1 MVLSILKK
9 LKRWKSLISFMS
21 RPKHQKKIIILKCC
35 LLLLYTTANQF
46 LTRMWQYDNWWWPA
60 QWLDWEE
67 APTCVLVAQSC
78 LTLCDP
84 LDCSLQGSSVHGI
97 FQMKIV
103 EWVAISFSRG
113 SSRLRD
119 QTQVSCIVGR
129 LFTTWA
135 SREASLIHTKLA
147 PKNRYCRSL
156 VVCCPSDPL
165 YPGIQLSESQ
175 WDHYI
180 WDVCS
185 ANCWDTLKTV
195 MPAAIGQWNGPNSP
209 QHLTAHHTNSAS
221 NIEWIGLCFVSSA
234 IFTWPLANRLPRLQ
248 ASQHLFCR
256 KTLPQPAGGRTCFPR
271 VHQIL
276 KHRFLCYKNKQ
287 SYFLLAKMCW
297 F

>member
-1 MVLSILKK
+1 M
-9 LKRWKSLISFMS
+9 
-21 RPKHQKKIIILKCC
+21 
-35 LLLLYTTANQF
+35 T
-46 LTRMWQYDNWWWPA
+46 
-60 QWLDWEE
+60 
-67 APTCVLVAQSC
+67 
-78 LTLCDP
+78 
-84 LDCSLQGSSVHGI
+84 SSVVGLG
-97 FQMKIV
+97 
-103 EWVAISFSRG
+103 R
-113 SSRLRD
+113 SSKALPK
-119 QTQVSCIVGR
+119 
-129 LFTTWA
+129 A
-135 SREASLIHTKLA
+135 KLA
-147 PKNRYCRSL
+147 PQKRSL
-156 VVCCPSDPL
+156 SLFGGLLPIWSTFL
-165 YPGIQLSESQ
+165 LSELQ
-175 WDHYI
+175 QNHYI

>member
-21 RPKHQKKIIILKCC
+21 RPKNQKKIIILKCC

-147 PKNRYCRSL
+147 PKTGHGHRWA
-156 VVCCPSDPL
+156 VCCPSDPL
-165 YPGIQLSESQ
+165 QLSKFQWKLSIWEVWSENQ
-175 WDHYI
+175 WDAPKLQCVQLASVNRKGTILLYDNTQPHVSQPTLQKLNELAYEG
-180 WDVCS
+180 WPHLPCS
-185 ANCWDTLKTV
+185 PHLS
-195 MPAAIGQWNGPNSP
+195 PADYHFFK
-209 QHLTAHHTNSAS
+209 HLDN
-221 NIEWIGLCFVSSA
+221 F
-234 IFTWPLANRLPRLQ
+234 LQ
-248 ASQHLFCR
+248 GKQFH
-256 KTLPQPAGGRTCFPR
+256 KPAGGRNCFPR
-271 VHQIL
+271 VHWIL
-276 KHRFLCYKNKQ
+276 KNGFLHYRNIG
-287 SYFLLAKMCW
+287 
-297 F
+297 